1 VEAYRHIVDPLEFDE
16 PGGRETFLDNVILR
30 KCWPGCADGCTW
42 PSPTDGRLVHVLRH
56 QTGNRT
62 FAVHSRQEVARMATK
77 TRRIEARVDPDTDEW
92 ITQAAAMNHESVSGF
107 MVRASRE
114 EAERVLGRADV
125 TLMPADQFDALV
137 DSLDVG
143 DPAPRLARAAASARR
158 YRTT

>member
-1 VEAYRHIVDPLEFDE
+1 
-16 PGGRETFLDNVILR
+16 
-30 KCWPGCADGCTW
+30 
-42 PSPTDGRLVHVLRH
+42 
-56 QTGNRT
+56 
-62 FAVHSRQEVARMATK
+62 MATK

-137 DSLDVG
+137 DSLDVS